1 MKRYQKTN
9 AIKERRARR
18 VRAKIQGTAERP
30 RLSVFRS
37 LAHISA
43 QLIDDGTAKTV
54 VSVHDRELKQ
64 KGTKTE
70 LALALGK
77 SLAEKA
83 KAKGVTQ
90 AVFDKGRFKFHG
102 RVKAIADGARENGL
116 QI

>member
-9 AIKERRARR
+9 AIQERRARR

-43 QLIDDGTAKTV
+43 QLIDDVAAKTI
-54 VSVHDRELKQ
+54 VSVYDRELKQ

-77 SLAEKA
+77 LLADKA
-83 KAKGVTQ
+83 KAQGVTK

>member
-43 QLIDDGTAKTV
+43 QLIDDVTSKTV
-54 VSVHDRELKQ
+54 ASVHDRELKQ

-77 SLAEKA
+77 TLAEKA

>member
-43 QLIDDGTAKTV
+43 QLIDDVSAKTL

-70 LALALGK
+70 LAQALGK

-83 KAKGVTQ
+83 TAKGVTK